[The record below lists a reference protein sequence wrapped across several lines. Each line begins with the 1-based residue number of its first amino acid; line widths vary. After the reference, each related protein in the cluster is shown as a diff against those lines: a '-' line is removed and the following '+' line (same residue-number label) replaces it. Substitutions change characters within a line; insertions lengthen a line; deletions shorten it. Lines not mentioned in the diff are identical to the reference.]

1 MGALALQI
9 TTDIIDLK
17 ICLRQEISADLVIGN
32 LRKSPK
38 PMIWRIRTP
47 TPTAEIIGSGDLGS
61 KRDLRVKLTRSG
73 PLHARSLAIL
83 FDTNYSRQARS
94 CPIFR
99 PLD

>member
-17 ICLRQEISADLVIGN
+17 ICLRQEISAHLVIGN
-32 LRKSPK
+32 LRKSP
-38 PMIWRIRTP
+38 RIRTP
-47 TPTAEIIGSGDLGS
+47 SPTAEIIGSGDLGS

-73 PLHARSLAIL
+73 LLHAHSLAIL